1 MNDPIKDFI
10 EKNRAEFDHLEAPT
24 FDLKKF
30 KARQVA
36 LTEDANESVVNERN
50 GSRNES
56 EGVKRNIEPIKE
68 KSKGTRLWP
77 IVRWSAAAS
86 VLFATVTYLFIQY
99 NPQHTDRDAQQVKT
113 SGKNQGVPKTI
124 VQESAEGATRAE
136 AEELSV
142 AKSAGQELLANGKN
156 DKVKLAENQS
166 AKANKRLAESRKKFD
181 AGSLMA
187 QLADSSSSS
196 NRLAA
201 IIAIKKKGTLSNYE
215 IDRLAS
221 TLNNDNNSNVRLA
234 ALDILG
240 IYSKDSYVSSLLVTS
255 LGTQN
260 DPMVQLGLVS
270 LLGNM
275 EHLKIEEKLYALAS
289 DPNTFGAVKDEAYSI
304 LLNQNK
310 L

>member
-24 FDLKKF
+24 FDLQKF
-30 KARQVA
+30 KARQVPPVENE
-36 LTEDANESVVNERN
+36 TESVKKEVQTLKK
-50 GSRNES
+50 G
-56 EGVKRNIEPIKE
+56 IEPAKE
-68 KSKGTRLWP
+68 ENIGFKLWP

-99 NPQHTDRDAQQVKT
+99 NPGKLDREGQQAKNFSEKKQQNLTDKADQIIQA
-113 SGKNQGVPKTI
+113 
-124 VQESAEGATRAE
+124 
-136 AEELSV
+136 
-142 AKSAGQELLANGKN
+142 
-156 DKVKLAENQS
+156 DKVHMEKQDDIVNTTEMA
-166 AKANKRLAESRKKFD
+166 AKAPGVKRKAHKGPLKHNLQSQAES
-181 AGSLMA
+181 LLA

-201 IIAIKKKGTLSNYE
+201 ILQIKKKGTLSNYE
-215 IDRLAS
+215 IDRLVS
-221 TLNNDNNSNVRLA
+221 SLNHDSNSNVRLA

-240 IYSKDSYVSSLLVTS
+240 TYSKDKYVSSLLVS
-255 LGTQN
+255 CLGTQS
-260 DPMVQLGLVS
+260 DPMVQLELVS

-275 EHLKIEEKLYALAS
+275 EHLKIEEKLYALAA